1 MPADRTQSKV
11 LMLSANALVR
21 DNVRVLLGSMGL
33 QCLVASN
40 LKEALLV
47 LEQEKPYAAIVD
59 PYQADS
65 SPAGIVAAFYRMVPG
80 LRERLIV
87 LTAETSDP
95 ELLCVLDAYS
105 LPQVPVDRLLQ
116 GLWPRLDSLL
126 GQNFVTQKATG
137 PPRLVYDSL
146 LQPSTAG
153 IRSSQLSD
161 RRFLYE
167 SASLMVDLSLERQR
181 DSQRIALVG
190 QVVNSAHPDHELDR
204 VPIVL
209 QGHGGL
215 IGVVATNEF
224 GEFHFDFDSEPGVT
238 LDIGVKGKPPVS
250 IELAN
255 LKDATRGTAGETRLP
270 EAAGD
275 FNEQR
280 DMVPRRSK
288 RR

>member
-11 LMLSANALVR
+11 LMLSADALVR
-21 DNVRVLLGSMGL
+21 DNVRVLLGSMGF

-47 LEQEKPYAAIVD
+47 LEQEKPCAAIVD
-59 PYQADS
+59 PYQAGS
-65 SPAGIVAAFYRMVPG
+65 SPASVVAAFFRMVPR
-80 LRERLIV
+80 LRERVIV

-105 LPQVPVDRLLQ
+105 LPQVPMDRLLQ

-126 GQNFVTQKATG
+126 SQNVVTQRVTC

-146 LQPSTAG
+146 LQPLTAG

-167 SASLMVDLSLERQR
+167 FANLMVDLSLERQR

-190 QVVNSAHPDHELDR
+190 QVINPAHPDHERDK
-204 VPIVL
+204 VPVVL
-209 QGHGGL
+209 QGQAGL
-215 IGVVATNEF
+215 IGVDATNEF
-224 GEFHFDFDSEPGVT
+224 GEFHFDFDSESGMT
-238 LDIGVKGKPPVS
+238 LEIGVKGKPLVS
-250 IELAN
+250 IELFS
-255 LKDATRGTAGETRLP
+255 LKDATQGTAGETRLP
-270 EAAGD
+270 ETAGD
-275 FNEQR
+275 FNER
-280 DMVPRRSK
+280 KDLVPRRSK

>member
-40 LKEALLV
+40 LKEAQLV
-47 LEQEKPYAAIVD
+47 LEQEKPCAAVVD
-59 PYQADS
+59 PYQTGS
-65 SPAGIVAAFYRMVPG
+65 SPAGVVAAFFRMVPR
-80 LRERLIV
+80 LPERIIV

-105 LPQVPVDRLLQ
+105 LPQVPMDRLLQ

-126 GQNFVTQKATG
+126 RRKVVTQKATG
-137 PPRLVYDSL
+137 PPRLIYDSL
-146 LQPSTAG
+146 LQPVAAG

-167 SASLMVDLSLERQR
+167 SASLMVDLSLESQK
-181 DSQRIALVG
+181 DSQCVRLVG
-190 QVVNSAHPDHELDR
+190 QVADSDHPDHQLDR
-204 VPIVL
+204 VPVL
-209 QGHGGL
+209 IQGQKGL
-215 IGVVATNEF
+215 IGVSATNEF
-224 GEFHFDFDSEPGVT
+224 GEFHFDFDSEPGIT
-238 LDIGVKGKPPVS
+238 LEIGVKGKPLVS
-250 IELAN
+250 IELSG

-270 EAAGD
+270 ETAGD
-275 FNEQR
+275 FNEQK
-280 DMVPRRSK
+280 D
-288 RR
+288 